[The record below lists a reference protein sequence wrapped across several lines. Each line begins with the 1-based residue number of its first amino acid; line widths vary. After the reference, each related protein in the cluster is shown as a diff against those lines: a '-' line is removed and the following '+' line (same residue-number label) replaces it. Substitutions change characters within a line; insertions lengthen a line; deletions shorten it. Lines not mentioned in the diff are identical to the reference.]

1 MSSGHEETIAIK
13 AIFGDDTRRFT
24 MPSAAT
30 FEELRGQI
38 EKRFLIVG
46 KHVCFKFR
54 DDENEWCSL
63 MNDEDL
69 AEAQAIAKQLNPPIL
84 RIQINVL
91 VELTDTPAPAGADA
105 ELEKLR
111 EAIRQA
117 CAILDM
123 PFEQIVASLNAFDL
137 VGEAERFKRFFGE
150 HGLQHLFANFTREE
164 HGDHDEAPRAEAV
177 HHGVTCDVSNQ
188 CPIRGTRY
196 HKIGEDYDLC
206 EAEFVKLS
214 ADERKNFEA
223 IPFPRP
229 AFRRCHG
236 GGWMPGSMR
245 GMFGG
250 LGGRGC
256 GKFGGPPFGGR
267 GFGKKG
273 KGGKGCKWGW
283 FQGGQPQQSAVN
295 TLSARFVADVSLPDG
310 TVVTAGNS
318 FTKTWRL
325 RNDGALPWPE
335 TVGLVFVK
343 GDQLHL
349 DNVQAVEAV
358 VPGEEVEVSVSMI
371 APEAPGRYVSFWRLS
386 AAAEAE
392 RDRPHNWLQAPFGQR
407 VWVQI
412 IVSEDGRC
420 DFVEETTT
428 EEAEP
433 SLDAP
438 SKAQAGQDQDAAAD
452 ATIQHLKEAVDP
464 LCRAFGVPP
473 EMAQTALPMLANLI
487 GSEKALHQFVSKLTE
502 GSSAT
507 AASAASTQ
515 PTPTENTPAE
525 PENTPIEPVNTPA
538 EPEATNMKST
548 PVETASV
555 EPTPYAE
562 LVYQTATTAEPSPTD
577 AKIKQLNDMG
587 FLDESENRAALEKA
601 DGEVHRAID
610 LLMWESVTME

>member
-13 AIFGDDTRRFT
+13 AIFEDDARRFT
-24 MPSAAT
+24 MSSAAT

-38 EKRFLIVG
+38 EKRFQIVG
-46 KHVCFKFR
+46 KRVCLKFR

-69 AEAQAIAKQLNPPIL
+69 VEAQAIAKQLNPPIL

-91 VELTDTPAPAGADA
+91 VELADTSAPAGADA

-150 HGLQHLFANFTREE
+150 HGLQHLFANCTRED
-164 HGDHDEAPRAEAV
+164 HGDHSQYEGPHAEAL

-273 KGGKGCKWGW
+273 KGGKGGKWGW
-283 FQGGQPQQSAVN
+283 FQGGQSQQSAAS

-310 TVVTAGNS
+310 TIVTAGNS

-358 VPGEEVEVSVSMI
+358 APGEEVEVSVSMI

-392 RDRPHNWLQAPFGQR
+392 RDRPQHWLQAPFGQR

-420 DFVEETTT
+420 DFVEETHQD
-428 EEAEP
+428 AEP
-433 SLDAP
+433 SLDGP
-438 SKAQAGQDQDAAAD
+438 SKAPPTGQEQDAAAD

-487 GSEKALHQFVSKLTE
+487 GSEKPLCQLVSQL
-502 GSSAT
+502 T
-507 AASAASTQ
+507 AASSASAAPGAPSELK
-515 PTPTENTPAE
+515 PTENTAAEPENTPAE
-525 PENTPIEPVNTPA
+525 PDNTPA
-538 EPEATNMKST
+538 EPEATDMPPESA
-548 PVETASV
+548 ESV
-555 EPTPYAE
+555 E
-562 LVYQTATTAEPSPTD
+562 LLQQTAMAAEPSPID